1 MQPSPWHLKQAV
13 RALNAGGVIAYPT
26 EAVWGLGCDPFDSKA
41 VYRLLRLKHRPVAKG
56 LILVAAD
63 VSQLGPLL
71 HYLSAAEQR
80 LLASPQ
86 PQPTTWLL
94 PDEHDL
100 IPHWIKGYNPDVAV
114 RVSTHS
120 GVKALCKGFDGLLV
134 STSAN
139 VSSQPP
145 ARSRADIKRYFAGQL
160 DYVLP
165 GQLGGYAQP
174 SEIRALRSGRV
185 YRPGH

>member
-26 EAVWGLGCDPFDSKA
+26 EAVWGLGCDPYDRTA
-41 VYRLLRLKHRPVAKG
+41 VHRLLRLKKRPVEKG

-63 VSQLGPLL
+63 IKQLGPLL
-71 HYLSAAEQR
+71 HNLSTEEQQ

-86 PQPTTWLL
+86 PHPTTWLL
-94 PDEHDL
+94 PDERDL
-100 IPHWIKGYNPDVAV
+100 IPHWIKGYNSDVAV

-120 GVKALCKGFDGLLV
+120 GVKALCKGFGGLLV

-145 ARSRADIKRYFAGQL
+145 ARSRADIKRYFGGQL
-160 DYVLP
+160 DYVVP
-165 GQLGGYAQP
+165 GQLGGYTQP

-185 YRPGH
+185 HRAGE